1 MIIINIQGHPSH
13 LYKEGSGYYIDYQ
26 RTNNN
31 FRRGNR
37 NYIKKVTNISAI
49 LLIVAFFLP
58 WISAGNSYMSVTMSG
73 LKAAQLGGA
82 AVIIWFIPLLSI
94 SGVILSNFTPF

>member
-1 MIIINIQGHPSH
+1 MN
-13 LYKEGSGYYIDYQ
+13 
-26 RTNNN
+26 
-31 FRRGNR
+31 
-37 NYIKKVTNISAI
+37 IKKVTNISAI

-94 SGVILSNFTPF
+94 GVIVADVISNEKLGKYLAIAAGIVPFIYVISRGGDLFAVARYWCY